1 MTKLLLTGE
10 VGMNYYTER
19 PINDHL
25 HGLPPSDIVSGVSF
39 VSAASQISN
48 YVFKHYQTFAAHPA
62 KVLLYRIEI
71 SGVENE

>member
-1 MTKLLLTGE
+1 
-10 VGMNYYTER
+10 MNYYTER
-19 PINDHL
+19 PNDGHPQ
-25 HGLPPSDIVSGVSF
+25 GLPPSDIVSGVSF

>member
-1 MTKLLLTGE
+1 
-10 VGMNYYTER
+10 MNYYTER
-19 PINDHL
+19 PINGHP

-62 KVLLYRIEI
+62 KVLSYRIEI

>member
-1 MTKLLLTGE
+1 
-10 VGMNYYTER
+10 MNYYTER
-19 PINDHL
+19 PINGCP

-39 VSAASQISN
+39 VSATSRISN

-62 KVLLYRIEI
+62 KVLSYRIEI

>member
-1 MTKLLLTGE
+1 
-10 VGMNYYTER
+10 MNYYTER

>member
-1 MTKLLLTGE
+1 
-10 VGMNYYTER
+10 MNCYTER
-19 PINDHL
+19 PINGYP

-62 KVLLYRIEI
+62 KVLSYRIEI